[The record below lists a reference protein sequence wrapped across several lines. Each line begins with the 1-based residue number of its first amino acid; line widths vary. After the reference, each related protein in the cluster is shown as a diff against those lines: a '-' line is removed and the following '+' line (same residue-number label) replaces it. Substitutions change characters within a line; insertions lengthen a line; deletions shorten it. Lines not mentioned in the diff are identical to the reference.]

1 MLKQVV
7 TIGAMGVLMSACS
20 IFNKT
25 TDNIDTAKVITP
37 FAVKKAYQH
46 KAKIVEEQVVK
57 VPDWYTKMPDN
68 EDAIYAVGT
77 AISPALQLSNDIA
90 ILSAK
95 TTLADRINGR
105 LNSVTKSFMT
115 KVGSTDAD
123 ASVINEIQTATKN
136 IIADVDVAGYKVKES
151 KIVSNGIQYRVYVL
165 LEYSDEEAQK
175 ILLNRLK
182 KDKMLLSKL
191 KANEAFK
198 ELDKSVNNSKT
209 DEAKKLDKLIKSEI
223 KENNE
228 IL

>member
-7 TIGAMGVLMSACS
+7 TVGALGVLMSGCS
-20 IFNKT
+20 MFNKS
-25 TDNIDTAKVITP
+25 TDSIDTAQTITP
-37 FAVKKAYQH
+37 FAVKKAYEH
-46 KAKIVEEQVVK
+46 KSKIVEEQVVK

-77 AISPALQLSNDIA
+77 AISPELQLSNDIA

-105 LNSVTKSFMT
+105 LNSITKSFMT

-123 ASVINEIQTATKN
+123 ASVINEISTATKN

-198 ELDKSVNNSKT
+198 ELEKDVDKSKSAETEKF
-209 DEAKKLDKLIKSEI
+209 DKLIKSEI

>member
-20 IFNKT
+20 VFNKT
-25 TDNIDTAKVITP
+25 TDNIDTASKVTP
-37 FAVKKAYQH
+37 FAVKKAYEH
-46 KAKIVEEQVVK
+46 KAKVVEEQVVK

-77 AISPALQLSNDIA
+77 AISPELQLSNDIA

-105 LNSVTKSFMT
+105 LNSITKSFMT

-123 ASVINEIQTATKN
+123 ASVINEISTATKN
-136 IIADVDVAGYKVKES
+136 IIAAVDVAGYKVKES